1 MYVLTVEIRIALPSS
16 RSFSSSDVR
25 AGPGSKAR
33 AWAGLSRARAC
44 SSSKPGPGPS
54 IGPGLCRLGPKP
66 GLHYGSS
73 NCEYSAR
80 DTNNDVVY
88 LHVYHAYCDWNVTRG
103 TAEESQKATVGW

>member
-1 MYVLTVEIRIALPSS
+1 MSYCLLFGSTHEVDVVIDVL
-16 RSFSSSDVR
+16 SDVR

-54 IGPGLCRLGPKP
+54 VGPGLCRLGPKP
-66 GLHYGSS
+66 GLHYRSS
-73 NCEYSAR
+73 NCKYSAIN
-80 DTNNDVVY
+80 THNDIVY